1 MDEEADKY
9 WSAQDRV
16 LIKDPGLEHLVSLPL
31 EEQWDEQQAY
41 DQKHDAEIRER
52 PTQWRERIETVDDE
66 EALNLPVYP
75 EHEDELESIRR
86 EGKTL
91 VPKDSASD
99 AGGWVAVDALMKLFR
114 GLTGVARWKRQRL
127 EVQGRK

>member
-52 PTQWRERIETVDDE
+52 PTQWRERI
-66 EALNLPVYP
+66 ALWTT
-75 EHEDELESIRR
+75 RR
-86 EGKTL
+86 
-91 VPKDSASD
+91 
-99 AGGWVAVDALMKLFR
+99 R
-114 GLTGVARWKRQRL
+114 
-127 EVQGRK
+127 